1 MNMKYN
7 NFEMAISP
15 ASSGEAYYSYVMS
28 LPVLTKEEE
37 KELAQDLLDNNNLDS
52 AKKLIMHNL
61 RFVIYI
67 AKGYS
72 GYGLNVNDL
81 VQEGNIGLMKAVKKF
96 DPSKNVRL
104 ITFAVHW
111 IKSEINEFVIKNWK
125 IVKVATTKAQ
135 RKLFFNLRSKKKSS
149 TWLNNDEAK
158 SIALDL
164 GVSEKDVKEMESRLS
179 NYDLA
184 VESESDDENS
194 FGPID
199 YLESSELQPDVVVEL
214 EDKTK
219 YYEAL
224 KLALNN
230 LDDRSKEIISTRWLT
245 DNKSTL
251 AELSEKYGISQER
264 VRQIESESIKAL
276 KKYIKV

>member
-104 ITFAVHW
+104 ISTEKTF
-111 IKSEINEFVIKNWK
+111 F
-125 IVKVATTKAQ
+125 
-135 RKLFFNLRSKKKSS
+135 
-149 TWLNNDEAK
+149 
-158 SIALDL
+158 
-164 GVSEKDVKEMESRLS
+164 
-179 NYDLA
+179 
-184 VESESDDENS
+184 
-194 FGPID
+194 
-199 YLESSELQPDVVVEL
+199 
-214 EDKTK
+214 
-219 YYEAL
+219 
-224 KLALNN
+224 
-230 LDDRSKEIISTRWLT
+230 
-245 DNKSTL
+245 
-251 AELSEKYGISQER
+251 
-264 VRQIESESIKAL
+264 
-276 KKYIKV
+276 

>member
-1 MNMKYN
+1 MTKELALNTPSLTGSLENYV
-7 NFEMAISP
+7 NFAFSVPMLS
-15 ASSGEAYYSYVMS
+15 
-28 LPVLTKEEE
+28 KEEE
-37 KELAQDLLDNNNLDS
+37 FMLACDLRENGNLES
-52 AKKLIMHNL
+52 ARKLVLAHL
-61 RFVIYI
+61 KFVVKV
-67 AKGYS
+67 AKGFK
-72 GYGLNVNDL
+72 GYGLSENDL
-81 VQEGNIGLMKAVKKF
+81 IQEGNLGLMKAVKKF
-96 DPSKNVRL
+96 DPNVGVRL
-104 ITFAVHW
+104 VTFAAHW
-111 IKSEINEFVIKNWK
+111 IRAEIHEYIIRNWR

-199 YLESSELQPDVVVEL
+199 YLESSELQPDAVIEL

-224 KLALNN
+224 KLALSN

>member
-1 MNMKYN
+1 MN
-7 NFEMAISP
+7 
-15 ASSGEAYYSYVMS
+15 ASKKSDIHFGKKTNIIDCEKK
-28 LPVLTKEEE
+28 TE

-135 RKLFFNLRSKKKSS
+135 RKLFFNLRSAKKELEWSPMIS
-149 TWLNNDEAK
+149 LDTGLNNT
-158 SIALDL
+158 I
-164 GVSEKDVKEMESRLS
+164 
-179 NYDLA
+179 
-184 VESESDDENS
+184 
-194 FGPID
+194 
-199 YLESSELQPDVVVEL
+199 
-214 EDKTK
+214 K
-219 YYEAL
+219 YFR
-224 KLALNN
+224 N
-230 LDDRSKEIISTRWLT
+230 T
-245 DNKSTL
+245 
-251 AELSEKYGISQER
+251 LSEDC
-264 VRQIESESIKAL
+264 
-276 KKYIKV
+276 